1 MGTEDALE
9 NERLLEELKEHRHM
23 VRTSG
28 WRRRGAAQRYCLLPH
43 RMATI
48 KKTKENKRW

>member
-28 WRRRGAAQRYCLLPH
+28 RRQRGAAQKYCLMPH
-43 RMATI
+43 RMAAI
-48 KKTKENKRW
+48 KKTKEKKRR